1 MLFPNHLQQQVLFLQ
16 SVIRKKANDIKNS
29 VIQFLRQSNIICSLQ
44 NQNPQLDKIS
54 TVSNNNNRNKSDKR
68 LSGNNHSGSRKKTGK
83 TNIVILT
90 DSMIKHLNGY
100 EIWKKVGKWKV
111 FVKGFGGANS

>member
-1 MLFPNHLQQQVLFLQ
+1 MTKDLV
-16 SVIRKKANDIKNS
+16 VI
-29 VIQFLRQSNIICSLQ
+29 IILA
-44 NQNPQLDKIS
+44 
-54 TVSNNNNRNKSDKR
+54 V
-68 LSGNNHSGSRKKTGK
+68 RKKTGK

-100 EIWKKVGKWKV
+100 EISKKVGKWKV